1 MKYISSRTNPLVK
14 EVVSLH
20 TRKGRTELKQFIA
33 EGLRTCET
41 LIKTCTLVTCYVT
54 DAISVQDIPF
64 IPNHK
69 IIDVTD
75 EVMQKMSTTESPS
88 GILCVFEIP
97 AQQPLTDLERSVIV
111 HGISDPGNMGTLIRT
126 AAALG
131 LKKIICIDTVDTWN
145 SKVIHASAGT
155 LGNVSIIDTEWKI
168 VMQHKKDKSLCAL
181 VVKDGTSPQ
190 ELDVDKTVLVI
201 GNEARG
207 LPDDIIAACDQR
219 CTLPM
224 PGNTES
230 LNAAVAGS
238 IALYCGYLQKK

>member
-1 MKYISSRTNPLVK
+1 MKYISSRTNQLVK
-14 EVVSLH
+14 DVVSLH

-33 EGLRTCET
+33 QGLRTCEM
-41 LIKTCTLVTCYVT
+41 LVKDYMLVTCYVT
-54 DAISVQDIPF
+54 DSISVQDIPF

-69 IIDVTD
+69 IIDVTH
-75 EVMQKMSTTESPS
+75 EVMEKMSTAESPS

-97 AQQPLTDLERSVIV
+97 QTPALTNLESSVIL

-131 LKKIICIDTVDTWN
+131 IKQVICIETADVW
-145 SKVIHASAGT
+145 SPKVVQASVGT
-155 LGNVSIIDTEWKI
+155 IGLVSIIETNWAT
-168 VMQHKKDKSLCAL
+168 VQQHKKDHMLCAL
-181 VVKDGTSPQ
+181 VVKDGKSPK
-190 ELDVDKTVLVI
+190 EIDFARTALVI
-201 GNEARG
+201 GNEAHG
-207 LPDDIIAACDQR
+207 LPEDIIAACDVH

-238 IALYCGYLQKK
+238 IALYCAYLK

>member
-1 MKYISSRTNPLVK
+1 MKYISSRTNQLVK
-14 EVVSLH
+14 DVVSLH

-33 EGLRTCET
+33 QGLRTCET
-41 LIKTCTLVTCYVT
+41 LVKQYALVTCYVT

-64 IPNHK
+64 IPTHK

-75 EVMQKMSTTESPS
+75 EVMEKMSTAESPS

-97 AQQPLTDLERSVIV
+97 QNPALTNLESSVIL

-131 LKKIICIDTVDTWN
+131 IKQVICIETADVWN
-145 SKVIHASAGT
+145 PKVVQASVGT
-155 LGNVSIIDTEWKI
+155 IGYVSIIETDWAT
-168 VMQHKKDKSLCAL
+168 VQQHKKDHMLCAL
-181 VVKDGTSPQ
+181 VVKDGTSPK
-190 ELDVDKTVLVI
+190 EVDFSRTTLVI

-207 LPDDIIAACDQR
+207 LPEDIIAACDMR

-238 IALYCGYLQKK
+238 IALYCAYLRK